1 MSNFKLK
8 ILEYVY
14 ARPHLG
20 IGGLADIISRGSR
33 TGQEVRS
40 LVEKGYLLNRNGL
53 TLSKRGIACIDSAS
67 FRNRAKQVGTWV
79 LGVVAVVI
87 GNWLWSL
94 IQSSL

>member
-1 MSNFKLK
+1 MSNLKLK

-14 ARPHLG
+14 ARPHLS
-20 IGGLADIISRGSR
+20 IGGLADAISPGSR
-33 TGQEVRS
+33 TEQEIRN
-40 LVEKGYLLNRNGL
+40 LVEKGYLVDHGGL
-53 TLSKRGIACIDSAS
+53 RLSKRGIACIDSAS
-67 FRNRAKQVGTWV
+67 FKNRAKRVGTWV